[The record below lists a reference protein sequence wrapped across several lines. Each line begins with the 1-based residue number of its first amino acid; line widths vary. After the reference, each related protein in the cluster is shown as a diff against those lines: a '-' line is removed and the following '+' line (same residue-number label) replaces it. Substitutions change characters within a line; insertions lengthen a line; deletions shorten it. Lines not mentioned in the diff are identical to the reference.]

1 MTDSLQQT
9 MNDIG
14 ARAATA
20 ARRLG
25 TATTDQKNAVLLEA
39 AAQLRANAQTIL
51 AANATDM
58 ELAKEKGLNN
68 ARLDRIALDTQRLEG
83 IAKALEEVVDLPD
96 PVGDTMARWDRPN
109 GLDIARVRVP
119 LGVIGVIYESRPNV
133 TADAAAL
140 CLKSGNA
147 VILRGSSE
155 IQNAAQAIT
164 DCFAAALQETGLP
177 EACVQLVPTPDRA
190 AVGMMLAGLDGT
202 VDVIVP
208 RGGKSL
214 VERVQNDARV
224 PVFSHLD
231 GICHTYVHEA
241 ADLDMAKE
249 VSLNAKMRRPGIC
262 GATETLLVDR
272 SCATTHLA
280 PLVSNLLE
288 AGCAV
293 RGDEAAQ
300 AADNRVTAAKDE
312 DWDTEYLDSI
322 ISVKLIDGIGE
333 AVDHIA
339 RHGSGHTEAIIT
351 DDTEAAEQFLNTVDS
366 AIVMHNSSTQ
376 FADGGEFGMGA
387 EIGIATGRFHAR
399 GPVGLEQLTTFKYQV
414 RGSGQTRPK

>member
-83 IAKALEEVVDLPD
+83 IAKALEVVDLPD

-119 LGVIGVIYESRPNV
+119 LGSLGVIYESRPNV

-177 EACVQLVPTPDRA
+177 EARVQLVPTPDRA

-202 VDVIVP
+202 VDVIIAA

-231 GICHTYVHEA
+231 G
-241 ADLDMAKE
+241 
-249 VSLNAKMRRPGIC
+249 R
-262 GATETLLVDR
+262 LL
-272 SCATTHLA
+272 HLC
-280 PLVSNLLE
+280 S
-288 AGCAV
+288 
-293 RGDEAAQ
+293 
-300 AADNRVTAAKDE
+300 
-312 DWDTEYLDSI
+312 
-322 ISVKLIDGIGE
+322 
-333 AVDHIA
+333 
-339 RHGSGHTEAIIT
+339 
-351 DDTEAAEQFLNTVDS
+351 
-366 AIVMHNSSTQ
+366 
-376 FADGGEFGMGA
+376 
-387 EIGIATGRFHAR
+387 
-399 GPVGLEQLTTFKYQV
+399 
-414 RGSGQTRPK
+414 